1 MKVIYGIDNY
11 KSLKSCALTIGTFD
25 GVHVGH
31 QKIIKRLVSV
41 SKNKNLHPVVLT
53 FFPHP
58 RMILQSDTSI
68 KLIDTLEEKIH
79 LLKKLNI
86 GTLIIHPFSK
96 SFSRMTANEFV
107 RDVIVKSLSVRYLI
121 IGYDH
126 RFGRNREATVDNLIN
141 CGFTYGFEVEK
152 IEAKE
157 IESVNVSST
166 KIRNAI
172 TTGDINKANK
182 YLNRPFRITGKVV
195 TGNGIGRK
203 IDFPTANIF
212 ITEDFKLLP
221 NDGVYFV
228 KSSIKS
234 RCFFGMM
241 NIGFRPTVNGKV
253 RTTEVHYFNF
263 NENLYDK
270 KIEIEVLDLIRNE
283 KKFNSLEDL
292 EKQLVSDKKLCEN
305 LIQKL

>member
-1 MKVIYGIDNY
+1 MKVIYGIENY
-11 KSLKSCALTIGTFD
+11 KPSKSCALTIGTFD

-31 QKIIKRLVSV
+31 QKIIKRLVTV
-41 SKNKNLHPVVLT
+41 SKNKDIKPIILT

-58 RMILQSDTSI
+58 RMILRSDTSI
-68 KLIDTLEEKIH
+68 KLIDTLEEKID

-86 GTLIIHPFSK
+86 ETLIIHPFSM
-96 SFSRMTANEFV
+96 SFSKMTANEFI
-107 RDVIVKSLSVRYLI
+107 RDIIVKSLSVKYLI

-141 CGFTYGFEVEK
+141 FGFTYGFEVEK

-157 IESVNVSST
+157 IKSVNVSST

-172 TTGDINKANK
+172 TTGHIYKANK

-195 TGNGIGRK
+195 TGNRIGRK

-212 ITEDFKLLP
+212 IPEDFKLLP
-221 NDGVYFV
+221 KDGVYFV
-228 KSSIKS
+228 KSLINNHY
-234 RCFFGMM
+234 FFGMM
-241 NIGFRPTVNGKV
+241 NIGFRTTINGKE
-253 RTTEVHYFNF
+253 RTTEVHYLNL

-270 KIEIEVLDLIRNE
+270 KIKIEVLDLIRNE
-283 KKFNSLEDL
+283 KKFNSLKDL
-292 EKQLVSDKKLCEN
+292 EKQLVSDKKVCED

>member
-1 MKVIYGIDNY
+1 MKVIYGIENY
-11 KSLKSCALTIGTFD
+11 KPLKSCALTIGTFD

-31 QKIIKRLVSV
+31 QKIIRRLVSV
-41 SKNKNLHPVVLT
+41 SKNKNIHPVVLT

-68 KLIDTLEEKIH
+68 KLIDTIEEKIDI
-79 LLKKLNI
+79 LKHLNI
-86 GTLIIHPFSK
+86 GTLIIHPFSQ

-107 RDVIVKSLSVRYLI
+107 RDIIVKSLSVKYLI

-152 IEAKE
+152 LKAKE

-166 KIRNAI
+166 KIRTAI
-172 TTGDINKANK
+172 TTGDIDKANK
-182 YLNRPFRITGKVV
+182 YLNRPFEITGKVV

-203 IDFPTANIF
+203 IDFPTANIS

-221 NDGVYFV
+221 KDGVYFV

-234 RCFFGMM
+234 RYYFGMM

-253 RTTEVHYFNF
+253 RTIEVHYFKF

-270 KIEIEVLDLIRNE
+270 EIKIEILDLIRNE

-292 EKQLVSDKKLCEN
+292 EKQLVIDKKLCED
-305 LIQKL
+305 LIK

>member
-11 KSLKSCALTIGTFD
+11 KPLNSCALTIGTFD

-270 KIEIEVLDLIRNE
+270 KIEVEVLDLIRKE
-283 KKFNSLEDL
+283 KKFYSLEDL

>member
-1 MKVIYGIDNY
+1 MKVIYGIENY
-11 KSLKSCALTIGTFD
+11 KPLKSCALTIGTFD

-31 QKIIKRLVSV
+31 QKIIRRLVSV
-41 SKNKNLHPVVLT
+41 SKNKSIHPVVLT

-58 RMILQSDTSI
+58 RMILQSDVSI
-68 KLIDTLEEKIH
+68 KLIDTLEEKIQ
-79 LLKKLNI
+79 LLKKLKI

-96 SFSRMTANEFV
+96 SFSRMAANEFV
-107 RDVIVKSLSVRYLI
+107 RDIIVKSLSVKYLI

-126 RFGRNREATVDNLIN
+126 RFGRNREATVDNLVN

-172 TTGDINKANK
+172 TTGDVNRANK
-182 YLNRPFRITGKVV
+182 YLNRPFGITGRVV

-203 IDFPTANIF
+203 IDFPTANID
-212 ITEDFKLLP
+212 IDEDFKLLP
-221 NDGVYFV
+221 KDGVYLV
-228 KSSIKS
+228 KSSIKNHY
-234 RCFFGMM
+234 FFGMM

-253 RTTEVHYFNF
+253 RTTEVHYFNL

-270 KIEIEVLDLIRNE
+270 KIKIEVLDLIRNE
-283 KKFNSLEDL
+283 KKFNSL
-292 EKQLVSDKKLCEN
+292 
-305 LIQKL
+305 

>member
-1 MKVIYGIDNY
+1 MKVIYGIENY
-11 KSLKSCALTIGTFD
+11 KPFKSCALTIGTFD
-25 GVHVGH
+25 GIHAGH

-41 SKNKNLHPVVLT
+41 SNNKNIHPVVLT

-58 RMILQSDTSI
+58 RMVLQSETSI
-68 KLIDTLEEKIH
+68 KLIDTLDEKIH
-79 LLKKLNI
+79 LLKKLKI

-107 RDVIVKSLSVRYLI
+107 RDIIVKSLSVKYLI

-126 RFGRNREATVDNLIN
+126 RFGRNREATVDNLVN
-141 CGFTYGFEVEK
+141 CGFTYGFEVEQ

-172 TTGDINKANK
+172 TNGDIHKANK
-182 YLNRPFRITGKVV
+182 YLGRPFRITGKVV

-203 IDFPTANIF
+203 IDFPTANISV
-212 ITEDFKLLP
+212 TEDFKLLP
-221 NDGVYFV
+221 KDGVYFV
-228 KSSIKS
+228 KSIFKNHY
-234 RCFFGMM
+234 FFGMM
-241 NIGFRPTVNGKV
+241 NIGFRPTVSGKV

-270 KIEIEVLDLIRNE
+270 KIKIEVLDLIRNE
-283 KKFNSLEDL
+283 KRFNSLKDL
-292 EKQLVSDKKLCEN
+292 EKQLVSDKKLCED
-305 LIQKL
+305 LIRKL

>member
-11 KSLKSCALTIGTFD
+11 KPLNSCALTIGTFD

-41 SKNKNLHPVVLT
+41 SKKKNLHPVVLT

-292 EKQLVSDKKLCEN
+292 EKQLVIDKKLCEN

>member
-1 MKVIYGIDNY
+1 MKVIYGIENY
-11 KSLKSCALTIGTFD
+11 KPLKPCALTIGTFD

-41 SKNKNLHPVVLT
+41 SKSKNIHPVVLT
-53 FFPHP
+53 FSPHP
-58 RMILQSDTSI
+58 RMVLQSDTSI

-79 LLKKLNI
+79 LLQKLNI
-86 GTLIIHPFSK
+86 SSLIIHPFSK

-107 RDVIVKSLSVRYLI
+107 RDIIVKSLSVKYLI

-172 TTGDINKANK
+172 TTGDIHKANK
-182 YLNRPFRITGKVV
+182 YLNRPFSITGRVV

-203 IDFPTANIF
+203 IDFPTANILVA
-212 ITEDFKLLP
+212 EDFKLLP
-221 NDGVYFV
+221 KDGVYFV

-234 RCFFGMM
+234 RYFFGMM

-253 RTTEVHYFNF
+253 RTIEVHYFKF

-270 KIEIEVLDLIRNE
+270 KIKIEILDLIRKE

-292 EKQLVSDKKLCEN
+292 EKQLVIDKKLCED
-305 LIQKL
+305 LIK

>member
-1 MKVIYGIDNY
+1 MKVIYGIENY
-11 KSLKSCALTIGTFD
+11 KPFKSCALTIGTFD
-25 GVHVGH
+25 GIHAGH

-41 SKNKNLHPVVLT
+41 SNNKNIHPVVLT

-58 RMILQSDTSI
+58 RMVLQSETSI
-68 KLIDTLEEKIH
+68 KLIDTLDEKIH
-79 LLKKLNI
+79 LLKKLKI

-107 RDVIVKSLSVRYLI
+107 RDIIVKSLSVKYLI

-141 CGFTYGFEVEK
+141 CGFTYGFEVEQ

-172 TTGDINKANK
+172 TNGDIHKANK
-182 YLNRPFRITGKVV
+182 YLGRPFIITGKVV

-203 IDFPTANIF
+203 IDFPTANISV
-212 ITEDFKLLP
+212 TEDFKLLP
-221 NDGVYFV
+221 KDGVYFV
-228 KSSIKS
+228 KSIFKNHY
-234 RCFFGMM
+234 FFGMM
-241 NIGFRPTVNGKV
+241 NIGFRPTVSGKV

-270 KIEIEVLDLIRNE
+270 KIKIEVLDLIRNE
-283 KKFNSLEDL
+283 KRFNSLKDL
-292 EKQLVSDKKLCEN
+292 EKQLVSDKKLCED
-305 LIQKL
+305 LIRKL

>member
-11 KSLKSCALTIGTFD
+11 KPLESCALTIGTFD

-41 SKNKNLHPVVLT
+41 SENKNLHPIVLT

-58 RMILQSDTSI
+58 RMILQSDTSV
-68 KLIDTLEEKIH
+68 KLIDTLDEKID
-79 LLKKLNI
+79 LLKQLNI

-107 RDVIVKSLSVRYLI
+107 RDIIVKSLSVNYLI

-172 TTGDINKANK
+172 TTGDIHKANK
-182 YLNRPFRITGKVV
+182 YLNRPFSITGRVV

-203 IDFPTANIF
+203 IDFPTANI
-212 ITEDFKLLP
+212 L
-221 NDGVYFV
+221 VARR
-228 KSSIKS
+228 KSTS
-234 RCFFGMM
+234 R
-241 NIGFRPTVNGKV
+241 R
-253 RTTEVHYFNF
+253 
-263 NENLYDK
+263 
-270 KIEIEVLDLIRNE
+270 
-283 KKFNSLEDL
+283 
-292 EKQLVSDKKLCEN
+292 
-305 LIQKL
+305 